1 MPMLPRFVLLV
12 AALTSVAAGA
22 IPSPER
28 AYVLGRHAFAEDDL
42 ARASRYFAGA
52 LVGDPND
59 PTLARRAFDLAVAS
73 GNERQ
78 AVALAPRLAKSDQF
92 DAALSLLAVTEAV
105 EKRDWL
111 ALDAARKK
119 LADAGFAAFAAPVIE
134 AWGRFGRG
142 DKAGALKLLD
152 PASQEGFGRS
162 YLIEHRGHMLAAMQR
177 SDEAAS
183 TYGLLLGGDG
193 ANIVRL
199 RLAAASALQAGGKIA
214 DAKKL
219 LEGGGHQAAF
229 EIALARLAA
238 GQPIRG
244 GVEDPRAGIAG
255 LFTRMA
261 ADLSRDKPLPIALVL
276 ARYATFLA
284 PGDADAWLVT
294 SDVLARNEQDDGALE
309 ALANI
314 KSDDPLITLSRA
326 RQAILLQRI
335 DRQKESLVL
344 LEQAAAAQ
352 TPVIE
357 DWARLGEGY
366 NGASR
371 YADAATAY
379 SKALALVTV
388 LGPEHWYLYFARGA
402 ARERAGDWI
411 GAQVDLRQA
420 IALAPGEASAL
431 NYLGYA
437 LLDRGERMPEAQAL
451 IERAVAAKPDDG
463 FIADSLGWAYF
474 HTGKYA
480 QAVVQLERAVAA
492 VANDPTINEH
502 LGDAYWKVGR
512 KIEARFRWKAALD
525 AEPEKVAAERV
536 SAKLDYGLDV
546 ASAMA
551 SRKP

>member
-1 MPMLPRFVLLV
+1 MPLLPRFVLLTAV
-12 AALTSVAAGA
+12 LSTSAAA

-28 AYVLGRHAFAEDDL
+28 SYVLGRHAFAEDDL
-42 ARASRYFAGA
+42 ARASRYFSGA

-59 PTLARRAFDLAVAS
+59 PILARRAFDLAVAS

-92 DAALSLLAVTEAV
+92 DAALSLLRVTQAVQR
-105 EKRDWL
+105 RDWL
-111 ALDAARKK
+111 ALDSARKQ
-119 LADAGFAAFAAPVIE
+119 LVDAGFAAFAAPVIE

-142 DKAGALKLLD
+142 DTAGALKLLD
-152 PASQEGFGRS
+152 PATQDGFGRA
-162 YLIEHRGHMLAAMQR
+162 YLVEHRGHVLAASKR
-177 SDEAAS
+177 WDEAAAA
-183 TYGLLLGGDG
+183 YGTLLSDNGVQ
-193 ANIVRL
+193 IVRI
-199 RLAAASALQAGGKIA
+199 RLAAASALQAAGNKA
-214 DAKKL
+214 QARRVLDA
-219 LEGGGHQAAF
+219 GGHLAAF
-229 EIALARLAA
+229 EIALGKLATN
-238 GQPIRG
+238 QPIRG
-244 GVEDPRAGIAG
+244 GVEDPRAGISG

-294 SDVLARNEQDDGALE
+294 SDILARNDQNDGALA

-314 KSDDPLITLSRA
+314 KPDDPLISLSRA
-326 RQAILLQRI
+326 RQAALLQRV

-344 LEQAAAAQ
+344 LEQATA
-352 TPVIE
+352 TPSPVIE

-366 NGASR
+366 TAVNR
-371 YADAATAY
+371 HADAANAF
-379 SKALALVTV
+379 SKALALITV

-411 GAQVDLRQA
+411 GAQVDLRQS

-474 HTGKYA
+474 RTGKYA

-492 VANDPTINEH
+492 VADDPTINEH

-525 AEPEKVAAERV
+525 AEPEKAAVDRV
-536 SAKLDYGLDV
+536 SAKLDYGYDV
-546 ASAMA
+546 AGAMA
-551 SRKP
+551 ARKP